1 MTPLNTLTLK
11 IETDERE
18 IPLRF
23 PVRQMINAGFAGRN
37 RQAIDAHIEE
47 MRREG
52 IPPPTSV
59 PALYPLTADNVT
71 TADRIEVL
79 GPDTSGEAEFVLLV
93 QSPEEIFV
101 AAGSDHTDRLLE
113 RQSIEKSKQ
122 ICKNVVSLKVWRLSD
137 VERDW
142 DELVLQSWVGK
153 NGEQI
158 LYQKASLG
166 TILPPRQL
174 LDFVWS
180 RMKSPCHEGL
190 IVFSGTIPM
199 LGGKFICG
207 DRFRVEL
214 QNPRTGRSLE
224 CAYECSV
231 LDVLRNEAR

>member
-1 MTPLNTLTLK
+1 MTVLNKLPLVVE
-11 IETDERE
+11 IDERTE
-18 IPLRF
+18 PIVF
-23 PVRQMINAGFAGRN
+23 PVRRIINAGFVGRN

-59 PALYPLTADNVT
+59 PALYPLTADNIT
-71 TADRIEVL
+71 TAEQIQVL
-79 GPDTSGEAEFVLLV
+79 GPDTSGEAEYVLLV
-93 QSPEEIFV
+93 QSPDEIFV
-101 AAGSDHTDRLLE
+101 GAGSDHTDRLLE

-122 ICKNVVSLKVWRLSD
+122 ICKNIASSKVWRLRD

-142 DELVLQSWVGK
+142 DQLVLQSWVSK
-153 NGEQI
+153 NGEQT
-158 LYQKASLG
+158 LYQKAALC

-180 RMKSPCHEGL
+180 RMKTPCQEGL
-190 IVFSGTIPM
+190 VVFSGTIPM

-207 DRFRVEL
+207 DRFRVKL

-224 CAYECSV
+224 CIYECSV
-231 LDVLRNEAR
+231 LDVLGSA